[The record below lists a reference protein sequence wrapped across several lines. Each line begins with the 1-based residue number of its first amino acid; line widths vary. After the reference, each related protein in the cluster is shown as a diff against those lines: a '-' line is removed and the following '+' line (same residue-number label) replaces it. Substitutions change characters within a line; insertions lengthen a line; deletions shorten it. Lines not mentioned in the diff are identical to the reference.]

1 MGRLPVSVFESAQ
14 SEKKTCIF
22 TIKKLVQ
29 MAAKSCSAGW
39 QIIWGTNI
47 SRRALPMVSLAVVSP
62 SHGKPSPWRALPVRS
77 PVVSPPRGK
86 PFP

>member
-22 TIKKLVQ
+22 TIKKMVQ

-39 QIIWGTNI
+39 QIIW
-47 SRRALPMVSLAVVSP
+47 RDKYFQESP
-62 SHGKPSPWRALPVRS
+62 SHGEPCC
-77 PVVSPPRGK
+77 GK
-86 PFP
+86 PFPWQALPVEGPSREKPRGEPSPW